1 MTLMMMRRIRWNKLI
16 PRQFC
21 GVRYLSDGSPSR
33 FADFGFKEVSREEK
47 EKLVRGVFSSV
58 ASKYDI
64 MNDFMSLGTH
74 RLWKDEFV
82 NMIGYEDAAKVDPDY
97 IPRHLDVAGGTGD
110 IAFRSALEMNRLY
123 GSNLQT
129 AIQSNQYDKVEDRPI
144 VVCDINP
151 EMLAVGRSRAAEQV
165 GQDKVN
171 MLGFIEG
178 NAEKLPFPDNSFDLY
193 TIAFGLR
200 NVTNKDVAIREAF
213 RVLKKGGRIM
223 ILEFSHVPNSL
234 ISQVYDQFSFQIIP
248 KIGKMVANDEASYQY
263 LVESIRR
270 FPKQEELLK
279 MLSNE
284 GFSCCNYVNFT
295 FGVVAVHSGFKL

>member
-1 MTLMMMRRIRWNKLI
+1 MTLMMMRRIHWNKLI
-16 PRQFC
+16 PRQSLQLC
-21 GVRYLSDGSPSR
+21 RVRYLSDGAGSQSR

-123 GSNLQT
+123 GSKLQT
-129 AIQSNQYDKVEDRPI
+129 AIQANQYDKVEDRPI

-171 MLGFIEG
+171 MVNTIFQYNFIR
-178 NAEKLPFPDNSFDLY
+178 FVYFDLCL
-193 TIAFGLR
+193 FL
-200 NVTNKDVAIREAF
+200 F
-213 RVLKKGGRIM
+213 
-223 ILEFSHVPNSL
+223 SL
-234 ISQVYDQFSFQIIP
+234 IIVGFY
-248 KIGKMVANDEASYQY
+248 
-263 LVESIRR
+263 RR
-270 FPKQEELLK
+270 E
-279 MLSNE
+279 
-284 GFSCCNYVNFT
+284 C
-295 FGVVAVHSGFKL
+295 